1 MQFETRLWS
10 FTQGVRGRIAISV
23 LIGMIAAALGVIRLA
38 LLGWLI
44 GLIFL
49 GQSVDELVMPIIFA
63 ALVMLMRG
71 IFEHWRTMTAHETS
85 AIVQKQ
91 LRRRLF
97 EKIVSLGPGY
107 TGRQRSGELVLTLVD
122 GVEQLETYFGEYLP
136 QLLISALT
144 PLMIFAFVA
153 FFDFPVALILLVAA
167 FVSLAAPSLWHKF
180 DTKRSLERQQAYA
193 AFASDFL
200 DGIQGLATLK
210 SFGQSGSRIDLLKK
224 RSFELFRSTMWV
236 LATNSLSRGITD
248 TAIAVGAA
256 TGLGYGAFRVI
267 DGEMELTTLLI
278 ILMMGVEIFRPMRD
292 LRAIL
297 HQGMEGLSAAQ
308 GIYKILDAQPVV
320 LEEHSGNS
328 TTRLEPSIDFDS
340 VNFSY
345 PEHSHIVHNCLNFN
359 ISKGER
365 VGLVGS
371 SGCGKSS
378 IVKLLL
384 RFHDPGQG
392 SISIGGK
399 DLRNISLDQL
409 RREIS
414 VVHQDTFLF
423 HGTIEEN
430 IRMGHLE
437 ASETEITD
445 AAKNANIHEFVTTL
459 PDRYKTIIGEKG
471 IKLSGGQRQRIAIA
485 RALLRDTP
493 ILILDEALSAVDAEN
508 EYVIQQAL
516 DRLMKNRTTLVLAHR
531 LSSVIKCDR
540 ILVMD
545 QGRVVESGHHEALM
559 KKDGIYSAL
568 MTEQVREAE
577 LKELVNGE
585 EESMFVNNGTVE
597 QIDESLRDLPT
608 EGIIKAEGL
617 NWKQLIVELMR
628 HIMPWKGRLL
638 LTFCFGVLRV
648 LAFIGVG
655 IFSALI
661 VLALKNGADFTFQL
675 TGLMVVASLSGILH
689 WIESWVAHDMAF
701 RLLAEMRI
709 NVFRKLDKLAPAYLV
724 RRRTGDLMGIA
735 TQDVELV
742 EYFFAHTVAPV
753 FVSILIPL
761 AVITFMTTVSF
772 WMALAL
778 LPFLLAVGF
787 SPLLMRAKVD
797 RLGSKAR
804 EAAGELSAHAIDTIQ
819 GIAEIVAFQQGFNRG
834 KVFEELTNRHI
845 SLRLPFFRELT
856 LQTTLLEVLTGWGG
870 LAVVCTGA
878 LLTANGSFDAGLLPL
893 LTILAMSAFLPVS
906 EIAQIGRQLADTL
919 GATRRVY
926 ALENEPV
933 VIADGDGEASSDLS
947 SGFSFQ
953 NFSFSYPGRSIRV
966 LQNLNFEIPVGK
978 TLALVGPSG
987 AGKTSLAQLLMRFW
1001 DPDKGSIS
1009 LNGIELRDYKLED
1022 LRSRI
1027 ALVAQDTYLF
1037 NNSLRENI
1045 LVAKPDATE
1054 LELSEAVKLSALSE
1068 VVESMPDGLET
1079 IVGERGASLS
1089 GGQRQR
1095 VAIARAFLKDAP
1107 FLILDEATSHLD
1119 ALSEHTVH
1127 KALNL
1132 LKTNR
1137 TTIIIAHRL
1146 STIRD
1151 ADRII
1156 VLHEGRM
1163 VETGTHK
1170 ELLQKTG
1177 LYRQLVSKQL
1187 SGSGLKDFKES

>member
-1 MQFETRLWS
+1 MQFEKRLWS
-10 FTQGVRGRIAISV
+10 FTQGVRGRIAFSV
-23 LIGMIAAALGVIRLA
+23 LIGMIATALGVIRLA

-49 GQSVDELVMPIIFA
+49 GQPADELVMPIIFA

-71 IFEHWRTMTAHETS
+71 VFEHWRTMTAHETS

-153 FFDFPVALILLVAA
+153 FLDFPVAIILLVAA

-180 DTKRSLERQQAYA
+180 NTKRSIERQQAYA

-236 LATNSLSRGITD
+236 FATNSLSRGITD

-292 LRAIL
+292 LRTVL
-297 HQGMEGLSAAQ
+297 HEGMEGLSAAQ
-308 GIYKILDAQPVV
+308 GVYKILDAHPVV

-340 VNFSY
+340 VSFSY
-345 PEHSHIVHNCLNFN
+345 PEHSHIVHDCLNFKIN
-359 ISKGER
+359 KGER
-365 VGLVGS
+365 VGIVGS

-384 RFHDPGQG
+384 RFHDPVQG
-392 SISIGGK
+392 SITIGENNLK
-399 DLRNISLDQL
+399 NISLDQL

-430 IRMGHLE
+430 IRMGRQE
-437 ASETEITD
+437 ASELEITD
-445 AAKNANIHEFVTTL
+445 AAKDANIHEFVTTL
-459 PDRYKTIIGEKG
+459 PDGYKTIIGEKG

-485 RALLRDTP
+485 RALLKNTP

-508 EYVIQQAL
+508 EYIIQQAL
-516 DRLMKNRTTLVLAHR
+516 DRLMKDRTTLILAHR
-531 LSSVIKCDR
+531 LSSIIKCDR
-540 ILVMD
+540 ILVLD
-545 QGRVVESGHHEALM
+545 QGRVVESGPHTDLM

-568 MTEQVREAE
+568 MNEQVREAE
-577 LKELVNGE
+577 LKSLVGSD
-585 EESMFVNNGTVE
+585 EESMFANNEPVE
-597 QIDESLRDLPT
+597 DTEESVLDLPT

-617 NWKQLIVELMR
+617 NWKQIIIELMR
-628 HIMPWKGRLL
+628 HIMPWKGRLFI
-638 LTFCFGVLRV
+638 TFCFGVLRV

-655 IFSALI
+655 VFSALI
-661 VLALKNGADFTFQL
+661 VLALKNGNDFTFQL

-709 NVFRKLDKLAPAYLV
+709 NVFRKLDQLAPAYLV

-753 FVSILIPL
+753 FVSILVPVAVVTAL
-761 AVITFMTTVSF
+761 ATVSF
-772 WMALAL
+772 WMALSL
-778 LPFLLAVGF
+778 MPFLLAVGL
-787 SPLLMRAKVD
+787 SPLLMRDKVD
-797 RLGSKAR
+797 LLGSKAR

-819 GIAEIVAFQQGFNRG
+819 GIAEIVAFQQAGHRAKDFDN
-834 KVFEELTNRHI
+834 LTNRHI
-845 SLRLPFFRELT
+845 ALRLPFFKELT
-856 LQTTLLEVLTGWGG
+856 MQKTLLEVLTGWGG
-870 LAVVCTGA
+870 LAVVSTGA
-878 LLTANGSFDAGLLPL
+878 LLTTSGSLDAGLLPL

-906 EIAQIGRQLADTL
+906 EIAQIGRQLADTM
-919 GATRRVY
+919 GATRRIY

-933 VIADGDGEASSDLS
+933 VIDDGTNETPGDLS
-947 SGFSFQ
+947 SGVCFS
-953 NFSFSYPGRSIRV
+953 NVSFAYPGRSKRI
-966 LQNLNFEIPVGK
+966 LQDLNFEIPAGR

-1001 DPDKGSIS
+1001 DPEKGSIT
-1009 LNGIELRDYKLED
+1009 LNGIELKDFKLEE
-1022 LRSRI
+1022 LRSRV

-1045 LVAKPDATE
+1045 LVAKPEATE

-1068 VVESMPDGLET
+1068 VIESLPDGLDT
-1079 IVGERGASLS
+1079 MVGERGSSLS

-1127 KALNL
+1127 KSLDL

-1146 STIRD
+1146 STIRE

-1156 VLHEGRM
+1156 VLNEGEM
-1163 VETGTHK
+1163 VETGTHN

-1187 SGSGLKDFKES
+1187 SGSGLKDFKEN

>member
-10 FTQGVRGRIAISV
+10 FTQGVRGRIAFSV
-23 LIGMIAAALGVIRLA
+23 LIGMIATALGVIRLA

-49 GQSVDELVMPIIFA
+49 GQPADELVMPIIFA

-153 FFDFPVALILLVAA
+153 FLDFPVAIILLVAA

-292 LRAIL
+292 LRTVL
-297 HQGMEGLSAAQ
+297 HQGMVGLSAAQ
-308 GIYKILDAQPVV
+308 GVYKILDAHPVV

-340 VNFSY
+340 VSFSY
-345 PEHSHIVHNCLNFN
+345 PEHSHIVHDCLNFKIN
-359 ISKGER
+359 KGER
-365 VGLVGS
+365 VGIVGS

-384 RFHDPGQG
+384 RFHDPVQG
-392 SISIGGK
+392 SITIGENNLK
-399 DLRNISLDQL
+399 NISLDQL

-430 IRMGHLE
+430 IRMGRQE
-437 ASETEITD
+437 ASELEITD
-445 AAKNANIHEFVTTL
+445 AAKDANIHEFVTTL
-459 PDRYKTIIGEKG
+459 PDGYKTIIGEKG

-485 RALLRDTP
+485 RALLKNTP

-508 EYVIQQAL
+508 EYIIQQAL
-516 DRLMKNRTTLVLAHR
+516 DRLMKDRTTLILAHR
-531 LSSVIKCDR
+531 LSSIIKCDR
-540 ILVMD
+540 ILVLD
-545 QGRVVESGHHEALM
+545 QGRVVESGPHTDLM

-568 MTEQVREAE
+568 MNEQVREAE
-577 LKELVNGE
+577 LKRLVGSQ
-585 EESMFVNNGTVE
+585 EESMFANNEPVE
-597 QIDESLRDLPT
+597 DTEKSVLDLPT

-617 NWKQLIVELMR
+617 NWKQIIIELMR
-628 HIMPWKGRLL
+628 HIMPWKGRLFI
-638 LTFCFGVLRV
+638 TFCFGVLRV

-655 IFSALI
+655 VFSALI
-661 VLALKNGADFTFQL
+661 VLALKNGNDFTFQL

-709 NVFRKLDKLAPAYLV
+709 NVFRKLDQLAPAYLV

-753 FVSILIPL
+753 FVSILVPVAVVTAL
-761 AVITFMTTVSF
+761 ATVSF
-772 WMALAL
+772 WMALSL
-778 LPFLLAVGF
+778 MPFLLAVGL
-787 SPLLMRAKVD
+787 SPLLMRDKVD
-797 RLGSKAR
+797 LLGSKAR

-819 GIAEIVAFQQGFNRG
+819 GIAEIVAFQQAGHRAKDFDN
-834 KVFEELTNRHI
+834 LTNRHI
-845 SLRLPFFRELT
+845 AIRLPFFKELT
-856 LQTTLLEVLTGWGG
+856 MQKTLLEVLTGWGG
-870 LAVVCTGA
+870 LAVVSTGA
-878 LLTANGSFDAGLLPL
+878 LLTTSGSLDAGLLPL

-906 EIAQIGRQLADTL
+906 EIAQIGRQLADTM
-919 GATRRVY
+919 GATRRIY

-933 VIADGDGEASSDLS
+933 VIDDGIDETPGDLS
-947 SGFSFQ
+947 SGVCFRNVSFA
-953 NFSFSYPGRSIRV
+953 YPGRSKRI
-966 LQNLNFEIPVGK
+966 LQDLNFEIPAGR

-1001 DPDKGSIS
+1001 DPEKGSIT
-1009 LNGIELRDYKLED
+1009 LNGIELKDFKLEE
-1022 LRSRI
+1022 LRSRV

-1045 LVAKPDATE
+1045 LVAKPEATE

-1068 VVESMPDGLET
+1068 VIESLPDGLDT
-1079 IVGERGASLS
+1079 MVGERGSSLS

-1127 KALNL
+1127 KSLDL

-1146 STIRD
+1146 STIRE

-1156 VLHEGRM
+1156 VLNEGEM
-1163 VETGTHK
+1163 VETGTHN
-1170 ELLQKTG
+1170 ELLQRTG

-1187 SGSGLKDFKES
+1187 SGSGLKDFKVY